1 MSSVV
6 KLQFAPRTAAVEA
19 DTPDVLAHALAKL
32 RQCGGDAINV
42 LRLMDELPEVVL
54 PFLAWAASRR
64 QDIPARA
71 IRVVMKCCGEP
82 MLERALGLQ
91 RLRQLKQ
98 RYGEV
103 SAPFAAL

>member
-1 MSSVV
+1 
-6 KLQFAPRTAAVEA
+6 
-19 DTPDVLAHALAKL
+19 
-32 RQCGGDAINV
+32 
-42 LRLMDELPEVVL
+42 VL
-54 PFLAWAASRR
+54 PFLAWAALRR

-82 MLERALGLQ
+82 MVERALGHH

-103 SAPFAAL
+103 SAPFASA